1 MENSIKNI
9 LKYQEFD
16 GLIKAIDDEVKKSE
30 VSQQYLTAKKFLST
44 VNETLSN
51 LELRAKALVDAHNLA
66 SKEIEKLN
74 GTASEFVLSIE
85 DCENEEELTYYKKK
99 LQETMDVLAS
109 LENKVN
115 GIDKDME
122 SILKEFNT
130 LRAKNSE
137 MKALR
142 DEMIPKVKDL
152 TDSKKEEKDKLI
164 KERDLLA
171 SSINEELLQ
180 KYVLKRKDNKFP
192 IVIEA
197 IMQKD
202 SCYCPACGMSLLSS
216 VRSEL
221 ASGKI
226 IECENCK
233 KLLYAKN

>member
-1 MENSIKNI
+1 MDNTIKNI

-30 VSQQYLTAKKFLST
+30 VSQKYLTAKKFLST

-51 LELRAKALVDAHNLA
+51 LELRAKGLVDAHGLA
-66 SKEIEKLN
+66 SKEIENLN
-74 GTASEFVLSIE
+74 DTATEFVSSIE
-85 DCENEEELTYYKKK
+85 GCENEDELIYYKKK
-99 LQETMDVLAS
+99 LQETLDVVSS
-109 LENKVN
+109 LESKINA
-115 GIDKDME
+115 IQKDME
-122 SILKEFNT
+122 SILKEFNS

-142 DEMIPKVKDL
+142 DEMIPKVKEL
-152 TDSKKEEKDKLI
+152 TDSKKEEKDKLT

-171 SSINEELLQ
+171 PSINQELLQ
-180 KYVLKRKDNKFP
+180 KYIVKRKDNKFP

-216 VRSEL
+216 VKNEL
-221 ASGKI
+221 DLGKI

-233 KLLYAKN
+233 KLLYSKK